1 MTEKDKDMSL
11 RCHWDGD
18 FSTWPDY
25 VRKVRLAFEKTRRR
39 RRAQLGPDLV
49 SQLSGRAWVVT
60 QEIDYK
66 ALTQANGA
74 RYLIS
79 FLEERLA
86 RVPIPDAG
94 SQAEALLLRLR
105 RMPGTSMAT
114 WCAQVREQYRK
125 LQRALKRARGELP
138 DLKGV
143 GTTSLTSSRARS
155 SPEPA
160 AEEGTEAEEA
170 QRAAEDEDE
179 DEEPPPPRSPTRHSS
194 KGGKSGKGKE
204 DYHSPSRGSRSD
216 PSDSEE
222 GPENDHFW
230 DDLDVGL
237 PEVLPSELIGWIML
251 RKSSLNAAQRLN
263 VLSSIG
269 NSLKADDIEK
279 GLRGAEDEL
288 RLVEKEREGRP
299 KGHGKG
305 KTRPQFWVE
314 YEGEWGLMLTG
325 ECEDEDLLENDIH
338 WLGGMSYDQVF
349 QTSTWESSST
359 SRPEIEET
367 FAADDG
373 FWASDPSSPGAY
385 LWWNLEADGE
395 YYHQDAG
402 GAFWSWSEADVWNSV
417 LWSSPEESK
426 PIVEAYA
433 AYEEKIRSFQDSRRA
448 THAKNASRG
457 FFPKGKFKGKPSF
470 GKKGGK
476 GKGLGSRP
484 SSSTSPMASSP
495 VMAIQGG
502 GKPGSPGY
510 QGCFICGAK
519 DHDYRSCPRRSR
531 SGKGGK
537 VFMVTD
543 EHESVETF
551 VCHPLSHP
559 ERPLEIMVADEIG
572 SPEVEG
578 YGVLDTGA
586 TETVSG
592 LAALEWIMHK
602 RHQSGSDA
610 DGFKVVDVPNKM
622 FKFGN
627 GMTQKSESVILLPQ
641 RLGNHRLS
649 LGIYTLEAQGV
660 PVLVGIRTLTKLGA
674 LIDCGRSAMV
684 LTAIDASLL
693 VPLRKS
699 SSGHLVMD
707 LSHDWLS
714 EGTRILFTTDTAPTK
729 SEEYMCSQPSPSS
742 CFMIHES
749 EQSSHAATSSL
760 SVLLDDFELD
770 MYKSLHGHAADEFLS
785 ECFSVRFSSTT
796 STSLR
801 PPLTTGAND
810 ADLEAQE
817 TSMSWKALT
826 LLASTAVNFALLGSH
841 VPSCCF
847 EGQEPASGLH
857 QGEEEG
863 YVQQGRQVR
872 RDSHGAQRST
882 RSPDLGT
889 TVPWSTRSCSSIQG
903 IGHGLQR
910 PCKMGRLCEVPPP
923 PVVHAGLR
931 SNRSAQAGR
940 SPAGGHEAPDRG
952 TWREGSIQ
960 PLVEESGSGPGRSRA
975 FLAHQA
981 RSHPCS
987 QSSGRVLCSSNS
999 EHQRDLQSGNT
1010 YRDGPLSYTKL

>member
-1 MTEKDKDMSL
+1 MSL

-125 LQRALKRARGELP
+125 LQRALKRARGDLP

-170 QRAAEDEDE
+170 QRAAEDEEE

-222 GPENDHFW
+222 DPENDHFW

-288 RLVEKEREGRP
+288 RVVEKEREGRP

-373 FWASDPSSPGAY
+373 TC
-385 LWWNLEADGE
+385 
-395 YYHQDAG
+395 G
-402 GAFWSWSEADVWNSV
+402 GTW
-417 LWSSPEESK
+417 K
-426 PIVEAYA
+426 
-433 AYEEKIRSFQDSRRA
+433 
-448 THAKNASRG
+448 
-457 FFPKGKFKGKPSF
+457 
-470 GKKGGK
+470 
-476 GKGLGSRP
+476 
-484 SSSTSPMASSP
+484 PMASTITRMPVERSGHGQRPMFGTLFFGAPLRNRSP
-495 VMAIQGG
+495 LW
-502 GKPGSPGY
+502 KPMRPM
-510 QGCFICGAK
+510 K
-519 DHDYRSCPRRSR
+519 RRSGLFKTAAVR
-531 SGKGGK
+531 PMPRMLLEASSPKASSKANHLLERKVEKEKGL
-537 VFMVTD
+537 VRD
-543 EHESVETF
+543 LH
-551 VCHPLSHP
+551 
-559 ERPLEIMVADEIG
+559 
-572 SPEVEG
+572 
-578 YGVLDTGA
+578 
-586 TETVSG
+586 
-592 LAALEWIMHK
+592 
-602 RHQSGSDA
+602 
-610 DGFKVVDVPNKM
+610 
-622 FKFGN
+622 
-627 GMTQKSESVILLPQ
+627 
-641 RLGNHRLS
+641 HRLR
-649 LGIYTLEAQGV
+649 LW
-660 PVLVGIRTLTKLGA
+660 
-674 LIDCGRSAMV
+674 
-684 LTAIDASLL
+684 
-693 VPLRKS
+693 
-699 SSGHLVMD
+699 HL
-707 LSHDWLS
+707 H
-714 EGTRILFTTDTAPTK
+714 R
-729 SEEYMCSQPSPSS
+729 
-742 CFMIHES
+742 
-749 EQSSHAATSSL
+749 
-760 SVLLDDFELD
+760 
-770 MYKSLHGHAADEFLS
+770 
-785 ECFSVRFSSTT
+785 
-796 STSLR
+796 
-801 PPLTTGAND
+801 
-810 ADLEAQE
+810 
-817 TSMSWKALT
+817 
-826 LLASTAVNFALLGSH
+826 
-841 VPSCCF
+841 
-847 EGQEPASGLH
+847 
-857 QGEEEG
+857 
-863 YVQQGRQVR
+863 
-872 RDSHGAQRST
+872 
-882 RSPDLGT
+882 
-889 TVPWSTRSCSSIQG
+889 
-903 IGHGLQR
+903 
-910 PCKMGRLCEVPPP
+910 
-923 PVVHAGLR
+923 
-931 SNRSAQAGR
+931 
-940 SPAGGHEAPDRG
+940 
-952 TWREGSIQ
+952 
-960 PLVEESGSGPGRSRA
+960 
-975 FLAHQA
+975 
-981 RSHPCS
+981 
-987 QSSGRVLCSSNS
+987 
-999 EHQRDLQSGNT
+999 
-1010 YRDGPLSYTKL
+1010 